1 MSAATETQETHL
13 PGMKSYGWL
22 LVALFCIVALEVF
35 LTYRHLA
42 AGVLLASLLVL
53 AAIEAVI
60 AITYYMHL
68 KYERTNLTWSLLIGF
83 VFVMF
88 MMGHI
93 FPDALRLL
101 RLRVIHW

>member
-1 MSAATETQETHL
+1 MDATNETQETHL

-22 LVALFCIVALEVF
+22 LVGLFCIVALEVF
-35 LTYRHLA
+35 LTYQHYA
-42 AGVLLASLLVL
+42 PDVLLASLLFL
-53 AAIEAVI
+53 AAIEAVV
-60 AITYYMHL
+60 AVTYFMHL
-68 KYERTNLTWSLLIGF
+68 KYERASLTWSLLVGF

-101 RLRVIHW
+101 RLRVVHW

>member
-1 MSAATETQETHL
+1 MNTTTETQEAHV

-22 LVALFCIVALEVF
+22 LVVLFAIVALEVF
-35 LTYRHLA
+35 LTYQHYA
-42 AGVLLASLLVL
+42 ADVLLPALLVL
-53 AAIEAVI
+53 AAIEAII

-68 KYERTNLTWSLLIGF
+68 KYERSTLTWSLLIGF

-88 MMGHI
+88 MMSHI